1 MMELRRRIERAW
13 EEREASAPGSEALGA
28 VRETLAQLTAG
39 TVRAATPSAGGQWEV
54 HEWVKKAILLHFR
67 HSDMKPMESG
77 ALHFF
82 DKVEV
87 QSDWTG
93 KGARV
98 VPPATV
104 RHGAHVAPGTVLMPC
119 FVNIGAWVGPGTM
132 VDTWATVGSC
142 AQVGAR
148 CHISGG
154 VGIGGVL
161 EPLQAAPVIVEDGC
175 FIGARSEVAEGVLV
189 REGAVLAMGCYV
201 GASTKIYDA
210 TRGEEIPRG
219 EIPPRAVVVPGTLP
233 ARDGTHATYALIIK
247 KYRDERTDARTALN
261 DILR

>member
-1 MMELRRRIERAW
+1 MSELRALVEKAW
-13 EEREASAPGSEALGA
+13 EERTSSDMDSGEIHA

-39 TVRAATPSAGGQWEV
+39 TVRAATPAGNGQWEV

-67 HSDMKPMESG
+67 YSNMRPLEAG

-87 QSDWTG
+87 QGDWTG
-93 KGARV
+93 KGVRV

-104 RHGAHVAPGTVLMPC
+104 RHGAHVAPGAVLMPC
-119 FVNIGAWVGPGTM
+119 YVNIGAWVGPGTM

-161 EPLQAAPVIVEDGC
+161 EPLQATPVVVEDGC
-175 FIGARSEVAEGVLV
+175 FIGARCEVAEGVIV

-233 ARDGTHATYALIIK
+233 ARDGSHATYALIIK